1 MSTTTTITLAAAG
14 FLFLTALKFLAGAVG
29 EVMDRNLD
37 LTADIDLLLTILYA
51 GSLAAFTTMSGPE
64 AFIGMAAAFF
74 ITTVWSAIAVFRT
87 RTLLQMTHGLR

>member
-1 MSTTTTITLAAAG
+1 MTSTTITLAAVG

-29 EVMDRNLD
+29 EVLKRNLD
-37 LTADIDLLLTILYA
+37 ITADIELLVTILAA

-64 AFIGMAAAFF
+64 AFIGTAAAFF
-74 ITTVWSAIAVFRT
+74 TSTLWSAIAVFRT